1 MSLTAALLFGQKP
14 TIRGT
19 STMYLV
25 SDYRDGQKPKNP
37 DHDLES
43 SLNPKST
50 QNPSAYQHMV
60 EQKMANIA
68 IIKASLRAGMRTQKE
83 INLRTR
89 IPKGTLCTRMAG
101 LVKTGE
107 VVVSKDVWPWQYF
120 LTVVKK

>member
-19 STMYLV
+19 ATMYLV

-37 DHDLES
+37 DHDLEATFK
-43 SLNPKST
+43 PKT
-50 QNPSAYQHMV
+50 NANAYQHMV

-107 VVVSKDVWPWQYF
+107 VIVSKDVWPWQYF
-120 LTVVKK
+120 MSVVEK